1 MHRRFRTTSVLALL
15 VVSALVAIAST
26 AAPAARAASAGRATC
41 LVHSLPSFVD
51 QGELADAATVADV
64 VEVECNPFA
73 YGTGAEVTITAEQ
86 LYDRCQKHLTWY
98 VPNTA
103 VDGFG
108 VASGSSVNLRLDAD
122 GNATVALLAG
132 PNCMPGESLIALD
145 EDEAPYETFTASFQ
159 VLPPVK
165 TPQGVSALPP
175 EQVED
180 AGSSAVGTIVEAEFP
195 GHPEAKVRL
204 DAEQLYDSCK
214 QGERL
219 IWVREN
225 GEVLRGRPELAGE
238 EAVQLDDNGNG
249 FAILIGG
256 DSCAEGTSVIEADLE
271 ESPFTTET
279 TTFTVLP
286 PQPTE
291 EPSFTIEKLQ
301 EIKGSGTGFKT
312 SPLTGEIGQTVDY
325 EIVVRNTANV
335 PETFSAFTDANCDEG
350 TIVGGPGSSPVAPG
364 ESTTYTCDHVLRKV
378 GMYTNEATVTGES
391 VGGIPLTQTSNQ
403 VLVEVPPKPAFT
415 IEKLQEIKGSG
426 AGFTPAQLTGAIG
439 QTVDYEII
447 VTSTGNVALTF
458 SSFTDA
464 NCDSGTI
471 AGGPGSSPV
480 APGESTTYTCDHV
493 LTTIGSYTNE
503 ATVTGAPEGEPSN
516 TITHTSNQVVVEVPP
531 PGHHEASFT
540 IEKLQEI
547 KGSGAAG
554 ASFTRLT
561 LTGAIGQTVDYEIVV
576 KNTGEVALTFSGFS
590 DANCDAGTIAGGP
603 GSSPVAPGES
613 TTYTCDHVL
622 TTTGSYTNVAT
633 VTGTPELEAPITHES
648 NRVLVEVP
656 REPKFTI
663 EKLQE
668 IKGSGTGFKSSTL
681 TGATDQ
687 TVDYEIV
694 VTNTGNVALT
704 FSGFTD
710 VNCDSGTIAG
720 GPGSSSVAPGESTT
734 YTCDHV
740 LTGSGSYTNV
750 ASVTGT
756 PEGETPITHTSNK
769 VVVEV
774 PASEGAPKNGTSP
787 SVAVNQ
793 PPPTPTIGVLAEC
806 AGLAPL
812 QGASGP
818 KRRTFTVQTS
828 SIGVKQITFYLD
840 GRKLETLKQSQARR
854 GTFTLKINPLKLSFG
869 AHKLSAKTLLSN
881 PGCKAPARSSLFV
894 RPYSARVA
902 PRFTG

>member
-1 MHRRFRTTSVLALL
+1 MRWLPGSSASISTARSHLSHKPQPDPIMHRRFRTASVLALL
-15 VVSALVAIAST
+15 VAIAST
-26 AAPAARAASAGRATC
+26 AQAAPAARAASAGHATC
-41 LVHSLPSFVD
+41 LVHSLPSFVE

-132 PNCMPGESLIALD
+132 PNCMAGESLIALD
-145 EDEAPYETFTASFQ
+145 QDEAPYETFTTSFQ

-180 AGSSAVGTIVEAEFP
+180 ATSSAVATIVEAEFP

-249 FAILIGG
+249 FAILIGS

-279 TTFTVLP
+279 TDFTVLP

-291 EPSFTIEKLQ
+291 EPSFTIEKQQ

-335 PETFSAFTDANCDEG
+335 PETFSPLTDANCDEG

-415 IEKLQEIKGSG
+415 IEKLQEIAGQRH
-426 AGFTPAQLTGAIG
+426 GFTKSELTG
-439 QTVDYEII
+439 
-447 VTSTGNVALTF
+447 
-458 SSFTDA
+458 
-464 NCDSGTI
+464 
-471 AGGPGSSPV
+471 
-480 APGESTTYTCDHV
+480 DHR
-493 LTTIGSYTNE
+493 
-503 ATVTGAPEGEPSN
+503 PDR
-516 TITHTSNQVVVEVPP
+516 
-531 PGHHEASFT
+531 
-540 IEKLQEI
+540 
-547 KGSGAAG
+547 
-554 ASFTRLT
+554 RLR
-561 LTGAIGQTVDYEIVV
+561 
-576 KNTGEVALTFSGFS
+576 
-590 DANCDAGTIAGGP
+590 
-603 GSSPVAPGES
+603 
-613 TTYTCDHVL
+613 DH
-622 TTTGSYTNVAT
+622 
-633 VTGTPELEAPITHES
+633 
-648 NRVLVEVP
+648 R
-656 REPKFTI
+656 
-663 EKLQE
+663 
-668 IKGSGTGFKSSTL
+668 
-681 TGATDQ
+681 
-687 TVDYEIV
+687 
-694 VTNTGNVALT
+694 
-704 FSGFTD
+704 
-710 VNCDSGTIAG
+710 
-720 GPGSSSVAPGESTT
+720 
-734 YTCDHV
+734 
-740 LTGSGSYTNV
+740 
-750 ASVTGT
+750 
-756 PEGETPITHTSNK
+756 
-769 VVVEV
+769 
-774 PASEGAPKNGTSP
+774 
-787 SVAVNQ
+787 
-793 PPPTPTIGVLAEC
+793 
-806 AGLAPL
+806 
-812 QGASGP
+812 
-818 KRRTFTVQTS
+818 RRTRATC
-828 SIGVKQITFYLD
+828 
-840 GRKLETLKQSQARR
+840 R
-854 GTFTLKINPLKLSFG
+854 
-869 AHKLSAKTLLSN
+869 
-881 PGCKAPARSSLFV
+881 
-894 RPYSARVA
+894 
-902 PRFTG
+902 